1 MNGSNHNDIQTYMEQ
16 LFAPEV
22 TTIAVEE
29 APNQQVNNDY
39 KEVLVS
45 KFQEKMRQLRLE
57 RSRPAPRPNPSLL
70 PPFQFHVHVE
80 YPPQQALPPMAVPS
94 VITAPAPAP
103 PMAISNLVSPNH
115 VSPAQVNAPVTTIKP
130 EREEEE
136 IMPTP
141 TSAPVVQDASVA
153 GVVAR
158 ALNIPGWEGSIRTM
172 NNLFSLVDVIGVV
185 TKKDANQSAEV
196 FRRMSKN
203 RAFKA
208 KCFVCQ
214 FPGERQRPTPVGD
227 FDTVLAVVALCP
239 GKAGTQFLLTG
250 MKVIR
255 QFLAGDV
262 ENLSNQMR
270 ALNNVQDN
278 AILNAARQRNAE
290 EQVLSSDQLFFLN
303 RLHPLNKKTHAEY
316 IDSYRIMMKTI
327 AEFKEKSSDL
337 WFGMNP
343 YKYANGLET
352 FAITGRK
359 AWEIRKTTKV
369 PTGRFNYNQRHVRDS
384 TNFQEEVAD
393 KLDDKIAQG
402 KCSCEDF
409 REVVGEVFKRYD
421 EIRKTLHPKR
431 QKLLENSAHK
441 TNSFVRR

>member
-1 MNGSNHNDIQTYMEQ
+1 
-16 LFAPEV
+16 
-22 TTIAVEE
+22 
-29 APNQQVNNDY
+29 
-39 KEVLVS
+39 
-45 KFQEKMRQLRLE
+45 
-57 RSRPAPRPNPSLL
+57 
-70 PPFQFHVHVE
+70 
-80 YPPQQALPPMAVPS
+80 
-94 VITAPAPAP
+94 
-103 PMAISNLVSPNH
+103 
-115 VSPAQVNAPVTTIKP
+115 
-130 EREEEE
+130 
-136 IMPTP
+136 
-141 TSAPVVQDASVA
+141 
-153 GVVAR
+153 
-158 ALNIPGWEGSIRTM
+158 
-172 NNLFSLVDVIGVV
+172 LVDVITVA
-185 TKKDANQSAEV
+185 TKKDARHAAKTLRE
-196 FRRMSKN
+196 MSLESDPEI
-203 RAFKA
+203 KA
-208 KCFVCQ
+208 KCAVVQ
-214 FPGERQRPTPVGD
+214 FPGQGQRETLVGD
-227 FDTVLAVVALCP
+227 FDVVLYVLMRCP
-239 GKAGTQFLLTG
+239 GKLAAKFALTG
-250 MKVIR
+250 VKVIR

-290 EQVLSSDQLFFLN
+290 EQVIPSDQLFFLN